1 MIEFSSF
8 NCNAGCVL
16 APMAVHCFITWS
28 PNSYCLANFTASV
41 GALHSVCSFSY
52 LLRVK
57 VTETNVSV
65 IAVEGSGFCT
75 FLIGAGAPEN

>member
-1 MIEFSSF
+1 MT
-8 NCNAGCVL
+8 
-16 APMAVHCFITWS
+16 VHCFITWS
-28 PNSYCLANFTASV
+28 PNSDSLANFTASV
-41 GALHSVCSFSY
+41 GALHSVCSILY
-52 LLRVK
+52 LLRVE